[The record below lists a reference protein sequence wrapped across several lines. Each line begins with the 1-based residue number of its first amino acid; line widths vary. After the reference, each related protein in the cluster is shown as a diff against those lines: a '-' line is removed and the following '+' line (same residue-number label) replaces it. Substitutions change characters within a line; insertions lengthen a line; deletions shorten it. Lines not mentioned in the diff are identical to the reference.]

1 MPSTGRILV
10 AFREQLPHL
19 PRALNLVWTAARW
32 RTVVW
37 LLLLL
42 VQGILPVALV
52 FLTRVL
58 VDRLTA
64 VAGTG
69 GSWVEIRGALA
80 PALLM
85 AVLLLLGE
93 VLRAATRWVRTIQ
106 AELVR
111 DHVSSLIHAR
121 AIAADLAYFESP
133 AYHDQLYRARI
144 DSHERP
150 VALVENLGTLLQ
162 NSLTLVAMAAVL
174 VPFGWWV
181 PLALVASTIPALA
194 VVARHAI
201 RQHRWMVDT
210 TPQNRRTWYY
220 DWLLCTRETAPE
232 LRLFNLGG
240 YFSDAY
246 QVIRGRLRQQR
257 SDLARSEAMT
267 ATAAGV
273 FALAVMGGV
282 LVSMVVRTVQGT
294 ITLGGLAMFFQAFTQ
309 GQRLMRSLLETVG
322 QIYANILFLENLFA
336 FLAVE
341 PEVVDPRTP
350 VSPSPQRP
358 PSIRFHNVSFT
369 YPASERTALED
380 FNLEVPAGTVTA
392 LLGVNGAGKSTLFK
406 LLCRLYDPQQG
417 RIEIGGV
424 DLLDLEVADVRRL
437 VTVLFQEPVHF
448 SETVR
453 DNIALAD
460 TGGEAEEADLTRA
473 LEGAGAQAIVDRLPR
488 GVETLLGTWFAG
500 GAELSV
506 GEWQRI
512 ALARAIHR
520 NAPVLLLDEPTAAM
534 DSWAEAK
541 WVGHLK
547 RMTENRTVILI
558 THRLTTAMNAD
569 HIHII
574 DRGRIIES
582 GSHRELIA
590 AEGRYSEA
598 WKAQVENA
606 AR

>member
-1 MPSTGRILV
+1 M
-10 AFREQLPHL
+10 
-19 PRALNLVWTAARW
+19 
-32 RTVVW
+32 
-37 LLLLL
+37 
-42 VQGILPVALV
+42 
-52 FLTRVL
+52 
-58 VDRLTA
+58 
-64 VAGTG
+64 
-69 GSWVEIRGALA
+69 
-80 PALLM
+80 
-85 AVLLLLGE
+85 
-93 VLRAATRWVRTIQ
+93 
-106 AELVR
+106 
-111 DHVSSLIHAR
+111 
-121 AIAADLAYFESP
+121 
-133 AYHDQLYRARI
+133 
-144 DSHERP
+144 
-150 VALVENLGTLLQ
+150 
-162 NSLTLVAMAAVL
+162 
-174 VPFGWWV
+174 
-181 PLALVASTIPALA
+181 
-194 VVARHAI
+194 
-201 RQHRWMVDT
+201 
-210 TPQNRRTWYY
+210 
-220 DWLLCTRETAPE
+220 
-232 LRLFNLGG
+232 
-240 YFSDAY
+240 
-246 QVIRGRLRQQR
+246 
-257 SDLARSEAMT
+257 
-267 ATAAGV
+267 
-273 FALAVMGGV
+273 
-282 LVSMVVRTVQGT
+282 
-294 ITLGGLAMFFQAFTQ
+294 
-309 GQRLMRSLLETVG
+309 
-322 QIYANILFLENLFA
+322 
-336 FLAVE
+336 
-341 PEVVDPRTP
+341 
-350 VSPSPQRP
+350 
-358 PSIRFHNVSFT
+358 SFT

-380 FNLEVPAGTVTA
+380 FNLEVPAGTVAA

-506 GEWQRI
+506 GEWQRV

-569 HIHII
+569 RIHII

-598 WKAQVENA
+598 WKAQVGNA

>member
-1 MPSTGRILV
+1 MPPAGRILTPI
-10 AFREQLPHL
+10 REQLPFL
-19 PRALNLVWTAARW
+19 PRALRLVWTAARW

-37 LLLLL
+37 LVLLL

-69 GSWVEIRGALA
+69 GSWVEIRETLA

-85 AVLLLLGE
+85 ALLLLVGE
-93 VLRAATRWVRTIQ
+93 VLRAATRWVRTVQ

-174 VPFGWWV
+174 IPFGWWV

-201 RQHRWMVDT
+201 RQHRWMIDS

-232 LRLFNLGG
+232 LRLFNLGE
-240 YFSDAY
+240 YFSDAF
-246 QVIRGRLRQQR
+246 QLIRGKLRQQR
-257 SDLARSEAMT
+257 SDLARSEAAT

-273 FALAVMGGV
+273 FALTVMGGV
-282 LVSMVVRTVQGT
+282 LVSMVIRAVQGT
-294 ITLGGLAMFFQAFTQ
+294 ITLGGLAMFFQAFTH

-322 QIYANILFLENLFA
+322 QIYANTLFLENLFA

-350 VSPSPQRP
+350 VSPPPHRP
-358 PSIRFHNVSFT
+358 PTIRFHNVSFT

-380 FNLEVPAGTVTA
+380 FNLEVPAGTITA
-392 LLGVNGAGKSTLFK
+392 ILGVNGAGKSTLFK
-406 LLCRLYDPQQG
+406 LLCRLYDPLQG
-417 RIEIGGV
+417 RIEIGGI
-424 DLLDLEVADVRRL
+424 DLCDLEVADVRRL

-453 DNIALAD
+453 NNITLA
-460 TGGEAEEADLTRA
+460 GAEREAAEIDVTRA
-473 LEGAGAQAIVDRLPR
+473 LEGAGAQEIVDRLPR
-488 GVETLLGTWFAG
+488 GIETLLGTWFAG

-520 NAPVLLLDEPTAAM
+520 DAPVLLLDEPTAAM
-534 DSWAEAK
+534 DSWAEAE

-547 RMTENRTVILI
+547 RMTEDRTVILI
-558 THRLTTAMNAD
+558 THRLTTAMAAD
-569 HIHII
+569 RIHII
-574 DRGRIIES
+574 DQGRIIES

-590 AEGRYSEA
+590 AQGRYAKA
-598 WKAQVENA
+598 WRAQVGNA